1 EYILAP
7 EDGSLQMGWWGSQLS
22 DDLCYFSNPYPTITL
37 EFETDRSIN
46 AIKVVGDS
54 LKEEYPVDYT
64 IKIYGANENILVQ
77 REVTENTNINNITDI
92 MENPTNSRKVEITI
106 TKWSHPNR
114 QVKIVEC
121 LDVAFKLNIGPE
133 LYFRKNNP
141 AKYLEVANYI
151 EVPYGE
157 EKVIVK
163 DEDSI
168 IKNGLLKYSL
178 QSNPLIQTEERAL
191 DIANRLLEGYSN
203 PRRDLDLEW
212 RGNPALALGDTVSV
226 IDNKEINDY
235 KVVKQELEY
244 TGYLRAK
251 LSGRR
256 V

>member
-1 EYILAP
+1 
-7 EDGSLQMGWWGSQLS
+7 M
-22 DDLCYFSNPYPTITL
+22 
-37 EFETDRSIN
+37 
-46 AIKVVGDS
+46 
-54 LKEEYPVDYT
+54 
-64 IKIYGANENILVQ
+64 
-77 REVTENTNINNITDI
+77 
-92 MENPTNSRKVEITI
+92 
-106 TKWSHPNR
+106 
-114 QVKIVEC
+114 
-121 LDVAFKLNIGPE
+121 
-133 LYFRKNNP
+133 
-141 AKYLEVANYI
+141 
-151 EVPYGE
+151 
-157 EKVIVK
+157 IVK